1 MASPTFAIQRI
12 LRAQRQLDQ
21 SPQSPQVNPR
31 DDYREIL
38 EAVHQLA
45 DEETH
50 DDLMGWVIVE
60 AVHDRKLPAPSELRD
75 RARELCLY
83 REIDIPDD
91 SPLRR

>member
-12 LRAQRQLDQ
+12 LRAQRQLGQ
-21 SPQSPQVNPR
+21 APQSNKVNPR

-60 AVHDRKLPAPSELRD
+60 AIHDRNLPEPSELRD

>member
-12 LRAQRQLDQ
+12 RRAQRQLDQ
-21 SPQSPQVNPR
+21 STQSQQVNPR
-31 DDYREIL
+31 IDYREIL
-38 EAVHQLA
+38 ETVHQLA

-60 AVHDRKLPAPSELRD
+60 TVHDRKLPHPSELRD

-83 REIDIPDD
+83 REIKIPDD
-91 SPLRR
+91 SPLS

>member
-21 SPQSPQVNPR
+21 SSRSDQVDPR
-31 DDYREIL
+31 ADYREIL
-38 EAVHQLA
+38 EAVHTLA

-60 AVHDRKLPAPSELRD
+60 AVHDRKLPHSSELRD

-83 REIDIPDD
+83 RDIEIPED